1 MKMIRSFI
9 PVGQGAFYCEQFLD
23 KQTKEII
30 NIVYDCGSQS
40 KTLIK
45 KQIENTF
52 KRGETIHAVFI
63 SHFHYDHISGL
74 EHLLEYCDVKIIF
87 LPMVTDENKIVL
99 YLNNILNGSKNSDF
113 TNSFINNPKKAL
125 AHKSEST
132 EIYEIE
138 PYYLDNQFEQ
148 FANKEI
154 DYGEREEYIRS
165 GRDVSSIIARYSRN
179 KMLSDWAFI
188 PFNYEERNNMIY
200 LKQALS
206 EYANLK
212 GFDYKELPNNITKE
226 SIKDI
231 KRIYLNVL
239 KGTKHFNTN
248 SMTLYSGDILGKSY
262 QKYVGQKYMRC
273 YCKGC
278 YNCGDLKMSGC
289 LYTGDYDISDDSN
302 FFTLIKSY
310 ENRLNKGLLNK
321 SIEDFVGCIQIPH
334 HGSKNNYNANISVYN
349 TYYVISAGAKNMYG
363 HPHSFVI
370 KNLLLNDTN
379 PFVVT
384 EEAES
389 AVYFRIDS

>member
-1 MKMIRSFI
+1 MRMIRSFI

-74 EHLLEYCDVKIIF
+74 EHLLEYCNVKIIF

-113 TNSFINNPKKAL
+113 TNSFINNPKETL
-125 AHKSEST
+125 LYKSEST

-138 PYYLDNQFEQ
+138 PYYPDNQFER
-148 FANKEI
+148 FTNKEVG
-154 DYGEREEYIRS
+154 YGEREEYIRS
-165 GRDVSSIIARYSRN
+165 GMDVSSIIARYSRN

-200 LKQALS
+200 LKQALN

-226 SIKDI
+226 SIKEI
-231 KRIYLNVL
+231 KRIYL
-239 KGTKHFNTN
+239 
-248 SMTLYSGDILGKSY
+248 DIFSYLGA
-262 QKYVGQKYMRC
+262 R
-273 YCKGC
+273 
-278 YNCGDLKMSGC
+278 
-289 LYTGDYDISDDSN
+289 
-302 FFTLIKSY
+302 FFLRG
-310 ENRLNKGLLNK
+310 N
-321 SIEDFVGCIQIPH
+321 
-334 HGSKNNYNANISVYN
+334 
-349 TYYVISAGAKNMYG
+349 
-363 HPHSFVI
+363 
-370 KNLLLNDTN
+370 
-379 PFVVT
+379 
-384 EEAES
+384 
-389 AVYFRIDS
+389 